1 MSPLASLMQ
10 NYMNSTYLQH
20 TERIFYRNLTCTPRD
35 ARKNTFANVNHPK
48 MLFYFC
54 NIS

>member
-10 NYMNSTYLQH
+10 NYMNFTYLQH

-35 ARKNTFANVNHPK
+35 ARKKHFRQR
-48 MLFYFC
+48 
-54 NIS
+54 